1 MSSSGTGSRQWLS
14 HVRVLVCSPSPQVWL
29 HNDHALQSENS
40 GEGPENIQG
49 KINHFLISYSQSLAL
64 QTLVSDKGPESFLQY
79 AVHVRC
85 RVWTPSSQV
94 LLQVDQTLHNEN
106 SEGPKENLSRWE
118 SHRETI
124 STWIIADRQGLTYNL
139 FHCKHRF
146 GYDLDL
152 LRVNIFLQYNFG
164 LWSLFQLH
172 SFYCTQNILPTS
184 KTLKYLDGRY
194 SHH

>member
-40 GEGPENIQG
+40 GEGPEIIQG

-124 STWIIADRQGLTYNL
+124 STWIIAERQGLTISFIANIGLDTILICCAWTYSSNTTSVSGL
-139 FHCKHRF
+139 CSNSTAFTALRIFSPRRKH
-146 GYDLDL
+146 L
-152 LRVNIFLQYNFG
+152 NN
-164 LWSLFQLH
+164 
-172 SFYCTQNILPTS
+172 
-184 KTLKYLDGRY
+184 
-194 SHH
+194 

>member
-49 KINHFLISYSQSLAL
+49 KINDFLISYSQSLAL

-94 LLQVDQTLHNEN
+94 LLQVDQTLQNEN

-124 STWIIADRQGLTYNL
+124 STWIIADRQ
-139 FHCKHRF
+139 
-146 GYDLDL
+146 DLQSLSLQTSVWIRSWSVAREHIPPIQLRSLVFVPTPQL
-152 LRVNIFLQYNFG
+152 L
-164 LWSLFQLH
+164 LH
-172 SFYCTQNILPTS
+172 SE
-184 KTLKYLDGRY
+184 Y
-194 SHH
+194 SPQVEYT